1 MPSRHLECK
10 CPAWFSIETSSPL
23 FLVGTAYVPG
33 TLWSGSGVKL
43 HIQGYSTLSVREE
56 SPGTK
61 FPARCPERHIQ
72 RDQAFC
78 LGLHTLEVVS
88 DETAIQWW
96 EQLRQ
101 YLCCQSIA
109 EKTGIW
115 PPAHALDHGGAGEWH
130 EKALIAARELGF
142 EEEYA
147 AAYLGEPSWITDP
160 NLRFF
165 DKKGNPINGRAP
177 CPRGCKHKSRRKW
190 PIVRK
195 DCKKRTLMLELV
207 SCEQKRKFHLEK
219 YWQDARAL
227 GETCCG
233 KMKLC
238 GLR

>member
-1 MPSRHLECK
+1 MPSRHLEGK
-10 CPAWFSIETSSPL
+10 CPAWFSIETSSSL

-72 RDQAFC
+72 RDQTFC

-177 CPRGCKHKSRRKW
+177 CPRGCKHKSRGR
-190 PIVRK
+190 VRQGGVISAVAVGH
-195 DCKKRTLMLELV
+195 R
-207 SCEQKRKFHLEK
+207 Q
-219 YWQDARAL
+219 AAL
-227 GETCCG
+227 AVMCRG
-233 KMKLC
+233 
-238 GLR
+238 

>member
-1 MPSRHLECK
+1 MPSRHLEGK
-10 CPAWFSIETSSPL
+10 CPAWFSIEASSSL

-72 RDQAFC
+72 RDQTFC

-109 EKTGIW
+109 EKTGI
-115 PPAHALDHGGAGEWH
+115 
-130 EKALIAARELGF
+130 
-142 EEEYA
+142 
-147 AAYLGEPSWITDP
+147 
-160 NLRFF
+160 
-165 DKKGNPINGRAP
+165 
-177 CPRGCKHKSRRKW
+177 
-190 PIVRK
+190 
-195 DCKKRTLMLELV
+195 

-233 KMKLC
+233 KMKSC